1 MELNPAAKVGVVTV
15 VAALLFLLSISQI
28 GRFGREDGEEYRVLF
43 ETVGGLQ
50 ERSPVYLAG
59 VPIGYV
65 KNLELEENNKV
76 RATIKLTREDV
87 ELYRARDPETD
98 PQGMYYVYT
107 ITGNLL
113 GDRWMEIK
121 PGPVEPG
128 EEPLPNGS
136 LVQGEAPVT
145 LDDLAREGYEV
156 MGELQQ
162 SVNALN
168 GLVADEKFQSDIKLT
183 VENFREI
190 SGNLNGVS
198 ADAKVMVSGLNDR
211 VNRLSDSLE
220 TVVTHVDQTV
230 LAFQDDAQVVGED
243 LRRFSGTANRMLAQ
257 NEPHLDT
264 IVMNLRDTSVSI
276 KKAMRAVEAIA
287 DNEQLNEDVVAAVNN
302 LRRTSEEIQGIA
314 ADIRSISADPEV
326 QKDLRETVV
335 NAKQASASAA
345 RVMGRVDAIAEGT
358 SSGKLLGLEAEQQW
372 ELDRG
377 QASTNVNAYLLPEG
391 PYGAKIG
398 VDSIG
403 QDNLVNLQAMRNW
416 ENVRL
421 RAGLVRSQF
430 GLGADARLFN
440 KKLELNL
447 DAYDTSDPQV
457 DLLGKYIFGK
467 GFYVQGGYR
476 NIFNNKSNVGDR
488 PDEAYPVIGAGK
500 RF

>member
-1 MELNPAAKVGVVTV
+1 MELNPAAKVGIVTV
-15 VAALLFLLSISQI
+15 VAGLLFLLSISQI
-28 GRFGREDGEEYRVLF
+28 GRFGRQDGDEYRVIF
-43 ETVGGLQ
+43 ESVGGLQ

-59 VPIGYV
+59 VPIGYI
-65 KNLELEENNKV
+65 KNLELAENNKV
-76 RATIKLTREDV
+76 QATVKLTRDDV
-87 ELYRARDPETD
+87 ELYRARDLETD
-98 PQGMYYVYT
+98 PKGMYYVYT

-121 PGPVEPG
+121 PGPVELG
-128 EEPLPNGS
+128 EQPLANGS
-136 LVQGEAPVT
+136 LVHGETPVT
-145 LDDLAREGYEV
+145 IDDLAREGYEV
-156 MGELQQ
+156 MGELRQ

-168 GLVADEKFQSDIKLT
+168 GLVADEKFQGDIKLT

-190 SGNLNGVS
+190 SGNLKGVS
-198 ADAKVMVSGLNDR
+198 ADAKVMVAGLNNR

-230 LAFQDDAQVVGED
+230 IAFQDDAETVGND
-243 LRRFSGTANRMLAQ
+243 LKRFSGTANRMLAQ
-257 NEPHLDT
+257 NQPHMET
-264 IVMNLRDTSVSI
+264 IVMNLRDTSISL

-287 DNEQLNEDVVAAVNN
+287 DNQDLNDDVVAAVNN

-314 ADIRSISADPEV
+314 ADIRSVSADPEV

-345 RVMGRVDAIAEGT
+345 RVMGRVDAISKAGT
-358 SSGKLLGLEAEQQW
+358 SGKFLGLEAEQQW

-391 PYGAKIG
+391 PYGAKFG

-403 QDNLVNLQAMRNW
+403 QDNLVNIQAMRNW
-416 ENVRL
+416 EKYRL
-421 RAGLVRSQF
+421 RAGLVRSQV
-430 GLGADARLFN
+430 GLGADVRLFN

-457 DLLGKYIFGK
+457 DLLGKYVFGK
-467 GFYVQGGYR
+467 DFYVQGGYR
-476 NIFNNKSNVGDR
+476 NLFNNESRKGYDK
-488 PDEAYPVIGAGK
+488 AYPVIGAGK